1 MTRTG
6 PDRPVRRALSV
17 HAISTLLATVAV
29 AVGASLV
36 STTIAAEAAR
46 GNAAV
51 VADTV
56 AHTVVASLSLVD
68 FSAADADPETSA
80 LKEIDAFVA
89 AGVVD
94 RVKVWEVDGDE
105 AVVRYSDEPR
115 NVGNRRPLDAD
126 LAARLKSGEVV
137 VMEVPDDAEHR
148 LEHGPQG
155 RLEAFIGFRDAA
167 GRAMELEL
175 YVPSTAPQTLSGLLA
190 AMIPVAILGP
200 LALGAATF
208 PLALRLARR
217 LAARE
222 AERRELL
229 HTALAASD
237 RERRRLASRLH
248 DGIIQDLASVGLTLD
263 RLGFGAIADDPDK
276 VALLMQ
282 ATDLLDADLTQL
294 RTLLTELAPP
304 EFEGSLYAALGDLIE
319 DLRTGGVRIVLD
331 PGEPVQA
338 DPDVAALLYRVAR
351 ELIRNAIEH
360 GQPTTVRIALRMDG
374 ADVVLDVA
382 DDGRGFDPSAPA
394 PEGHLGLSLIRQS
407 VLDSGGVLRVI
418 ADTDGARAHVRIPA
432 RSRAPGDAP
441 HLDPHWRVEAG
452 HIEA

>member
-126 LAARLKSGEVV
+126 LA
-137 VMEVPDDAEHR
+137 
-148 LEHGPQG
+148 
-155 RLEAFIGFRDAA
+155 
-167 GRAMELEL
+167 
-175 YVPSTAPQTLSGLLA
+175 GLLA

>member
-80 LKEIDAFVA
+80 LKETDAFVA

-126 LAARLKSGEVV
+126 
-137 VMEVPDDAEHR
+137 
-148 LEHGPQG
+148 
-155 RLEAFIGFRDAA
+155 
-167 GRAMELEL
+167 
-175 YVPSTAPQTLSGLLA
+175 LSGLLA

>member
-80 LKEIDAFVA
+80 LKETDAFVA

-126 LAARLKSGEVV
+126 LA
-137 VMEVPDDAEHR
+137 
-148 LEHGPQG
+148 
-155 RLEAFIGFRDAA
+155 
-167 GRAMELEL
+167 
-175 YVPSTAPQTLSGLLA
+175 GLLA